1 MLGRGVGD
9 VDQQLCQIVEITQSI
24 LVKSATSD
32 LNELGFELFFHF
44 LKPFLSSSEGFMGL
58 GQRKRR
64 PGEANASLLTQ
75 TQDCFAALALLLP
88 QYKLK
93 YKVCFEVNV
102 HTSASNLTRP
112 FLTARR

>member
-9 VDQQLCQIVEITQSI
+9 VDQQRRQGVEITQSI

-44 LKPFLSSSEGFMGL
+44 LTLYLSSSEGFMGL

-64 PGEANASLLTQ
+64 PGEANASVLTQ
-75 TQDCFAALALLLP
+75 TQDCFAALELPLP

-93 YKVCFEVNV
+93 YKVCFEVNI
-102 HTSASNLTRP
+102 HTPASNLTRP
-112 FLTARR
+112 LLTALR